1 MTNKEAIVWLKECK
15 EHYGEYHEM
24 CDEALDIAIKALE
37 ERPQG
42 EWLTNRVAFH
52 LTCPFCGCNLRAL
65 KDKVFEGDYEYNFCP
80 NCGAR
85 MTKEAENECKNDT

>member
-24 CDEALDIAIKALE
+24 CDEALDIAIKALAIQAL
-37 ERPQG
+37 ERPIG
-42 EWLTNRVAFH
+42 HWIKEDEFH
-52 LTCPFCGCNLRAL
+52 SKCSLCGFKYADYRNL
-65 KDKVFEGDYEYNFCP
+65 FDYCP

-85 MTKEAENECKNDT
+85 MEERRPGRE